1 MGEAPSSPATR
12 AIEIAPIPSA
22 WASATAASTI
32 RSRLSAGFGPLVGRA
47 RRPHAASR
55 LAGRG
60 GSAPA
65 APSARAAPS
74 GPSGLLAFGI
84 RLCISYAIMFMPYAI
99 ETTGLRKAFAGTTVL
114 AGVDL
119 QVRPGTV
126 FSLLGPNGAGK
137 TTTVRLLCTLLRPDA
152 GTARVAGLDVV
163 ADRRRVRRAI
173 SLTGQHAAVDEL
185 QTGEEN
191 LRMMGRL
198 QGLGRSAARTRA
210 CELLGRFELRDAG
223 RRRVGT
229 YSGGMRRRLDLAAGL
244 VGEPQVVFLDEPT
257 VGLDPRSR
265 QAMWDTVA
273 GLAGEGVTVFL
284 TTQYLE
290 EADRLA
296 DRVAVLDGGRIVA
309 EGTPAELKRRVADQR
324 VELTFADAEAS
335 AAAALALDGRAV
347 AADPARHVI
356 EVATDG
362 SAAHVRSLLNELD
375 PARFAVRSA
384 TLDDVYFALTGHG
397 ADA

>member
-1 MGEAPSSPATR
+1 
-12 AIEIAPIPSA
+12 
-22 WASATAASTI
+22 
-32 RSRLSAGFGPLVGRA
+32 
-47 RRPHAASR
+47 
-55 LAGRG
+55 
-60 GSAPA
+60 
-65 APSARAAPS
+65 
-74 GPSGLLAFGI
+74 
-84 RLCISYAIMFMPYAI
+84 MFMPYAI
-99 ETTGLRKAFAGTTVL
+99 ETTGLRKAFAGTPVL

-198 QGLGRSAARTRA
+198 QGLGRSAARARA

-324 VELTFADAEAS
+324 VELTFADADAY
-335 AAAALALDGRAV
+335 AAAAAHARRARARGRPGAPRDRGRHRRQRRPRALAAQRARPGPLRGPQR
-347 AADPARHVI
+347 DAR
-356 EVATDG
+356 
-362 SAAHVRSLLNELD
+362 RRLLR
-375 PARFAVRSA
+375 A
-384 TLDDVYFALTGHG
+384 HG
-397 ADA
+397 ARRRCLRSPSPWPGAASGSRCARSTR